1 MWIAGTYI
9 NMKIIQY
16 LLDSRPT
23 HAPYSSSS
31 QLIRIDDLIIFEQ
44 RVNLICSPLILCQI
58 LLLLFP
64 HFMEGVLENAVIVSI
79 VETCGAFAVFHRAI
93 GGLGI
98 AGVRQALSAFQV
110 RNTLSDPFFPRT
122 GYFASNSI
130 TSSFKSGQRNWS
142 TLSVELHLH
151 CHSFLVL
158 GIQ

>member
-1 MWIAGTYI
+1 MFVHCSVTIAGVKENYPTVIMWIAGTYI

-16 LLDSRPT
+16 LFDSKPT

-64 HFMEGVLENAVIVSI
+64 HFMEGVLENTVVISI

-98 AGVRQALSAFQV
+98 AGVRQALLAFQV
-110 RNTLSDPFFPRT
+110 ATALSYPCVP
-122 GYFASNSI
+122 
-130 TSSFKSGQRNWS
+130 
-142 TLSVELHLH
+142 
-151 CHSFLVL
+151 
-158 GIQ
+158 

>member
-16 LLDSRPT
+16 LLDSKPT
-23 HAPYSSSS
+23 HAPYSRSS

-44 RVNLICSPLILCQI
+44 RVNLVCSPLILCQI

-110 RNTLSDPFFPRT
+110 RNMLSDPFFPQT
-122 GYFASNSI
+122 GYFASNFI
-130 TSSFKSGQRNWS
+130 TSSSKLGPRN
-142 TLSVELHLH
+142 
-151 CHSFLVL
+151 
-158 GIQ
+158 